1 MRDDV
6 IVRKPRIN
14 LRLEDLDFL
23 ARDLGAAQA
32 ANQLF
37 RFARKHRAGNH
48 FNPTGTRNGR
58 MFFARGDF
66 IFIWLDTAN
75 HFGWAAHLLSHR
87 NRTFRSLSRWERI
100 RESALVAP

>member
-66 IFIWLDTAN
+66 VFIWLDTAN
-75 HFGWAAHLLSHR
+75 HFGCAAHLFTYW
-87 NRTFRSLSRWERI
+87 NRISLSVWER
-100 RESALVAP
+100 ENV